1 MSLVLESQP
10 VPLHADADGVV
21 RVAGTRVT
29 LDTVVAAFT
38 QGATAEQI
46 AHDYPVLSL
55 MDIYAVITFYLRQRE
70 AEEAYLAEQNRTGQ
84 HIRHRMEARSRRGRR
99 GAPPRAGSRH
109 VERRATRSEI
119 GLPIGS
125 TSGGW
130 HNRVVARGFSGL
142 IACVPGATP

>member
-29 LDTVVAAFT
+29 LDTVVAGFK

-55 MDIYAVITFYLRQRE
+55 VDIYAVITFYLGQRE
-70 AEEAYLAEQNRTGQ
+70 AVEAYLAEQQRAGQ
-84 HIRHRMEARSRRGRR
+84 HIRYQMEARFDPHGIRDRLL
-99 GAPPRAGSRH
+99 A
-109 VERRATRSEI
+109 RRATRGQQDASA
-119 GLPIGS
+119 
-125 TSGGW
+125 SGG
-130 HNRVVARGFSGL
+130 
-142 IACVPGATP
+142 

>member
-10 VPLHADADGVV
+10 VPLQVDADGVV

-55 MDIYAVITFYLRQRE
+55 VDIYAVITFYLRQRE
-70 AEEAYLAEQNRTGQ
+70 AVEAYLAEQNRAGQ
-84 HIRHRMEARSRRGRR
+84 HIRHQMETRFDPHGIRDRLLA
-99 GAPPRAGSRH
+99 
-109 VERRATRSEI
+109 RRATKDQQDASA
-119 GLPIGS
+119 P
-125 TSGGW
+125 GG
-130 HNRVVARGFSGL
+130 
-142 IACVPGATP
+142 